1 MPDVL
6 HLEELVIRVGPRTL
20 VDRVSLSVSAG
31 ELAGLVGA
39 SGSGKTLTCR
49 SLLGLVDLA
58 PGVISAQLRVPAP
71 EGIVRPYDAILGAAA
86 PRRARDRAFSRVRG
100 RLVGYLAQNAPAAL
114 DPLRQVGYQ
123 VRSAAALAAR
133 EARRPRPSRAE
144 AVPWLVRAG
153 FDPPEAR
160 RIDRLY
166 PHQLSG
172 GMAQRVAIAQ
182 VLARGS
188 AFLVADEPMTGLDAT
203 IQQRLVR
210 VLRTLADDGLG
221 VLVVTHDLGLIG
233 GIADRIHLMDAGR
246 LVESWSREEL
256 ASGTPSTLAGQR
268 LVDAARRGAW

>member
-1 MPDVL
+1 MSEAL
-6 HLEELVIRVGPRTL
+6 SIEELVIRAGERTL

-49 SLLGLVDLA
+49 SLLGLVELA
-58 PGVISAQLRVPAP
+58 PGVISAELRVPAP
-71 EGIVRPYDAILGAAA
+71 EGLLRPYASVLDGGSTRLQ
-86 PRRARDRAFSRVRG
+86 RDRAFSGIRG
-100 RLVGYLAQNAPAAL
+100 RLVGYLAQNGPAAL
-114 DPLRQVGYQ
+114 DPLRQVGWQ
-123 VRSAAALAAR
+123 VRLAAALAAR
-133 EARRPRPSRAE
+133 EAGSPPPRRAD

-153 FDPPEAR
+153 FDPSEAR
-160 RIDRLY
+160 RVDRLY

-188 AFLVADEPMTGLDAT
+188 AFLIADEPMTGLDAT

-210 VLRTLADDGLG
+210 VLRALADDGLG

-233 GIADRIHLMDAGR
+233 GIADRVHLMDAGQR
-246 LVESWSREEL
+246 IETWSRSDL
-256 ASGTPSTLAGQR
+256 ASGTARTEAGQR
-268 LVDAARRGAW
+268 LMDASRRGAW